1 MPELAIPKTLAK
13 RIEARAARTGERPD
27 DIVRT
32 ALEKELGFERWLERE
47 LDRAET
53 EADRGG
59 LVSGEPVMAEARAL
73 VRRHARQ
80 KKGCVYGGVK
90 LASARSRTTPSSPFT
105 TRASRS

>member
-53 EADRGG
+53 EADRGE
-59 LVSGEPVMAEARAL
+59 LVSGEQVMAEARAL

-80 KKGCVYGGVK
+80 K
-90 LASARSRTTPSSPFT
+90 AA
-105 TRASRS
+105 